1 MGLIQLLL
9 ILVAVGVL
17 VWLVE
22 QAPFISPTMKPI
34 IRWVMIAA
42 VVLWLLWTFVGD
54 IPLNPRRGG

>member
-1 MGLIQLLL
+1 MGLIQLL
-9 ILVAVGVL
+9 IVLVVVGIL

-42 VVLWLLWTFVGD
+42 VVLWLLFLFVGD
-54 IPLNPRRGG
+54 IPLIRRG